1 VRRRNNDHR
10 AKATVQKKT
19 LDVASHLFENVRT
32 IFGCQLK
39 IYFRARD
46 LKPQR
51 RRSMPITAKQ
61 RRVYEFIK
69 GYIGSN
75 EEPPTIA
82 EIGRHFQ
89 ISSSASVHGI
99 LSALEREG
107 LIKRTPNISR
117 GIEIVKQTA
126 NGDEDRGEIPL
137 LGTVAAGQPIEAI
150 LSHDTLSVPTDMQGH
165 GRTFAL
171 RVRGDSMIDENIQ
184 DGDFIVVTSQKTADN
199 GQVVVA
205 LIDGNYATVKKFYR
219 EPDFIRLEPA
229 NPQFKPIFIKTPERI
244 QIQGVVT
251 GLIRKYVSQQALSEL
266 TH

>member
-1 VRRRNNDHR
+1 
-10 AKATVQKKT
+10 
-19 LDVASHLFENVRT
+19 
-32 IFGCQLK
+32 
-39 IYFRARD
+39 
-46 LKPQR
+46 
-51 RRSMPITAKQ
+51 MPVSTKQ

-69 GYIGSN
+69 GYIESN
-75 EEPPTIA
+75 DEPPTIA

-99 LSALEREG
+99 LRALEREG

-117 GIEIVKQTA
+117 GIVLVKQPPSD
-126 NGDEDRGEIPL
+126 DEDRGEIPL

-150 LSHDTLSVPTDMQGH
+150 LSHDTISVPTDLQGR

-171 RVRGDSMIDENIQ
+171 RVRGDSMIDEHIQ
-184 DGDFIVVTSQKTADN
+184 DGDIIVVTSQKTADN

-219 EPDFIRLEPA
+219 EPEFIRLQPA
-229 NPQFKPIFIKTPERI
+229 NPHFKPMLIKTAERI

-251 GLIRKYVSQQALSEL
+251 GLIRKYASQALSP
-266 TH
+266 T